1 MATTKKK
8 TKLEIKSWDEKPYRE
23 LPDGSKFTRADVVLA
38 GGDNG
43 VELEATWEALLYY
56 DPQGNSTY
64 SGLMHATGTVDG
76 HEGTFVM
83 HGTGTYDGTSARI
96 DSTVVPGSGTGGL
109 ADLTGTAKHVST
121 HADYPFWPM
130 AFTFEL
136 P

>member
-1 MATTKKK
+1 
-8 TKLEIKSWDEKPYRE
+8 
-23 LPDGSKFTRADVVLA
+23 VVLA
-38 GGDNG
+38 GGDDG
-43 VELEATWEALLYY
+43 VALEATWEALLYY
-56 DPQGNSTY
+56 DPQGHSTY
-64 SGLMHATGTVDG
+64 SGLMHAIGTIDG

-109 ADLTGTAKHVST
+109 AELTGTAKHVST

-130 AFTFEL
+130 AFTYEL